1 MTMRECARLQSMG
14 DLRNLPGSQGAAHKA
29 LGNAV
34 NVDVIAA
41 VAGALIV
48 GGHDQPNA
56 VRRGDAAN
64 EEDHLAA

>member
-14 DLRNLPGSQGAAHKA
+14 DLTHLPDSQTAAHKA

-41 VAGALIV
+41 VAMALLNPPSSP
-48 GGHDQPNA
+48 GTAHSNTHA
-56 VRRGDAAN
+56 SAEN
-64 EEDHLAA
+64 SLAA